1 MATAHPVAAHPA
13 REEAIPV
20 RRIGPGDLAAA
31 LLQGWRDFT
40 AIPTQLLFLSVL
52 YPVIGLIAARM
63 ASGGRMLPL
72 LWPLVTGFALVG
84 PVTALGLCEIS
95 RRRERMLPT
104 SWFHA
109 FDVFRSPA
117 LVPIL
122 CVTAFLAGVFIAWL
136 IAARII
142 WNATMGGFEPS
153 SIQDLLDR
161 VLHTPE
167 GWWLVGLGNG
177 VGLLF
182 ALLVLATTLITFPVL
197 IDRAIPPER
206 AVALSLRA
214 TARNPVMVLL
224 WGLIVAG
231 TLFVASIPAFLGLAI
246 AVPVLGHATWHL
258 YRRLVP

>member
-1 MATAHPVAAHPA
+1 MATAQPVAVQHA
-13 REEAIPV
+13 EEDAIPV
-20 RRIGPGDLAAA
+20 RRIGPGDLSAA
-31 LLQGWRDFT
+31 LIQGWRDFM

-52 YPVIGLIAARM
+52 YPVIGLVAARV
-63 ASGGRMLPL
+63 ASGGPMLPL
-72 LWPLVTGFALVG
+72 LWPLIAGFALVG

-104 SWFHA
+104 AWYNA
-109 FDVFRSPA
+109 FDVFRSPS

-122 CVTAFLAGVFIAWL
+122 CVTAALAGLFVAWL
-136 IAARII
+136 IAARIV
-142 WNATMGGFEPS
+142 WNGTMDRFEPH
-153 SIQDLLDR
+153 SIEELLGR
-161 VLHTPE
+161 VLHTTE
-167 GWWLVGLGNG
+167 GWWLIAIGNG

-197 IDRAIPPER
+197 IDRGIAPER
-206 AVALSLRA
+206 AVGLSLRA

-224 WGLIVAG
+224 WGLVVAV
-231 TLFVASIPAFLGLAI
+231 TLFIASIPAFLGIAI